1 MVYTIIHIMIYLC
14 LTHTVTWWGHIIDD
28 LDNYPII
35 TVVFVYF
42 MSRLAVVGLLSLRV
56 RN

>member
-42 MSRLAVVGLLSLRV
+42 MSHLAVVGLLSLRV